1 MAQDTQLGD
10 FALLDQSYFFLVDV
24 EVVLLQMWTGFL
36 DASVKGIISVVVLLS
51 VAGERGKAV
60 EGVVA
65 VLCAVCRGLLSNE
78 IAAFVIGVGG
88 ISGLSE
94 LVEGIDRVFL
104 GILSTAVVEGV
115 VDILLGNKACG
126 CFGAQLVEWVIGIT
140 RAGCAE
146 IILTSLFEQV
156 SYGVILRNGF
166 REVGGINF
174 LRSMEEVPGVGDFS
188 DGSMFFKKPSCEVV
202 GGVFVFA
209 VGTTNGFEVAGI
221 VEILN
226 AGLIGQG
233 NP

>member
-1 MAQDTQLGD
+1 MDE
-10 FALLDQSYFFLVDV
+10 SYLFMVDV
-24 EVVLLQMWTGFL
+24 EVVLLQVWTGFL
-36 DASVKGIISVVVLLS
+36 DASVKGIILVVVLLS

-88 ISGLSE
+88 ISGLSK
-94 LVEGIDRVFL
+94 LLEGIDRVFL

-115 VDILLGNKACG
+115 VDILLRNKACG

-156 SYGVILRNGF
+156 SYGVILTNGF
-166 REVGGINF
+166 REAGGIDF
-174 LRSMEEVPGVGDFS
+174 LRSMIVDVFL
-188 DGSMFFKKPSCEVV
+188 DGE
-202 GGVFVFA
+202 A
-209 VGTTNGFEVAGI
+209 AGI
-221 VEILN
+221 MLVVD
-226 AGLIGQG
+226 AA
-233 NP
+233 